1 MSVSSCSRDACQ
13 AATPT
18 HPFGGP
24 PHDKAVLHSKAY
36 FQADSRKGK
45 TGNTKKMIEI
55 TEKTAKI
62 LKAKL
67 RQTRC
72 DPKENM
78 AEQEMKTA
86 LKTIK

>member
-1 MSVSSCSRDACQ
+1 MTKLCCIAKHTFRLTAE
-13 AATPT
+13 
-18 HPFGGP
+18 
-24 PHDKAVLHSKAY
+24 
-36 FQADSRKGK
+36 KGK
-45 TGNTKKMIEI
+45 LATQKKKNMRI

>member
-1 MSVSSCSRDACQ
+1 MTKLCCIAKHTFRLTAE
-13 AATPT
+13 
-18 HPFGGP
+18 
-24 PHDKAVLHSKAY
+24 
-36 FQADSRKGK
+36 KGK
-45 TGNTKKMIEI
+45 LATQKKMRI

-78 AEQEMKTA
+78 AEQEMKRA